1 MQLQNKCVV
10 ITGAGSGVGRG
21 YAIGFCADGARV
33 LGIGRTQA
41 DLEETARLC
50 AGGRMSF
57 VVGDVSR
64 PADVALLFERA
75 REQFGAVD
83 VLVNNAATYPKRP
96 FLDTSPE
103 EWVATIGTNVNGVAL
118 CCRAALPS
126 MLERGHG
133 RIINIGSFAWRKPIA
148 NSAAYSASKG
158 AVRALTRA
166 IAAEIDHERYPDV
179 LVNELVPGM
188 VRTRMSEVGE
198 EPAAVYQHVR
208 FVAGLPSGGPH
219 GKTFDRSAVEIEDY
233 RLRTR
238 VKRLLAKWTGRPG
251 AGS

>member
-133 RIINIGSFAWRKPIA
+133 RIINIGS
-148 NSAAYSASKG
+148 
-158 AVRALTRA
+158 L
-166 IAAEIDHERYPDV
+166 
-179 LVNELVPGM
+179 
-188 VRTRMSEVGE
+188 
-198 EPAAVYQHVR
+198 
-208 FVAGLPSGGPH
+208 
-219 GKTFDRSAVEIEDY
+219 
-233 RLRTR
+233 
-238 VKRLLAKWTGRPG
+238 PG
-251 AGS
+251 ASRSPTVRPTRRPRGRSVR

>member
-1 MQLQNKCVV
+1 
-10 ITGAGSGVGRG
+10 
-21 YAIGFCADGARV
+21 
-33 LGIGRTQA
+33 
-41 DLEETARLC
+41 
-50 AGGRMSF
+50 
-57 VVGDVSR
+57 
-64 PADVALLFERA
+64 
-75 REQFGAVD
+75 
-83 VLVNNAATYPKRP
+83 
-96 FLDTSPE
+96 
-103 EWVATIGTNVNGVAL
+103 
-118 CCRAALPS
+118 
-126 MLERGHG
+126 
-133 RIINIGSFAWRKPIA
+133 
-148 NSAAYSASKG
+148 
-158 AVRALTRA
+158 LTRA

-219 GKTFDRSAVEIEDY
+219 GKTFDRSAIEIEDY